1 MRARHPNVDPN
12 EVLGKRAGSRR
23 KSSIIGR
30 DLALPVSPE
39 SPPAV
44 ASDGQSQA
52 EHLQLPVTTPLS
64 AGSNVTHGP
73 HPSLSPMAHD
83 SHPELTDSEPA
94 MASFNHEDADGIEL
108 PGTADNPA
116 YWAVWT
122 TERVDQLH
130 EEVDSVLADGQ
141 EWSVYAFYTL
151 HM

>member
-1 MRARHPNVDPN
+1 
-12 EVLGKRAGSRR
+12 
-23 KSSIIGR
+23 
-30 DLALPVSPE
+30 
-39 SPPAV
+39 
-44 ASDGQSQA
+44 
-52 EHLQLPVTTPLS
+52 
-64 AGSNVTHGP
+64 
-73 HPSLSPMAHD
+73 
-83 SHPELTDSEPA
+83 